1 MWMKRLIV
9 ITFAAAALP
18 LANPAAASVPGEPQD
33 GEAFRG
39 QLAGFVGDLQGLP
52 GFDETR
58 IREARQK
65 VAELPPEQL
74 GRMREKLAGIPNWTA
89 LPAVLTSLQ
98 EEGDVSVPP
107 PADELE
113 RFRSDLL
120 HLLSRMEKLSPLM
133 NEGFSTRLERVDRMV
148 RELPAGSLERLRSEY
163 GRRSP
168 GWKLRLA
175 GSPGDPAGTPPRTAG
190 LNKCSDLDLACQ
202 IDDLLDEIDDLIDEV
217 NELTHR
223 IANFV
228 DDFFDDVEGVFSQ
241 IASLPGTIQGYFNGL
256 FSSIQSLL
264 TQALDA
270 ILSIVPDTPEE
281 AFALLGLDVN
291 DAQWFTEVAGS
302 IPVLDP
308 PCPAI
313 GTNIPGLGE
322 VGTTRA
328 ELVCKRGI
336 DWLAGMVY
344 ELAPGDV
351 YDTPVKAL
359 AAAFAYP
366 VNYLCLCMESQAAL
380 AGAEGDAAHQAFL
393 AERADATLSTRATET
408 SVTDLRAALRDLDG
422 DVAKVETKLDV
433 LEAKSDEIA
442 ATGDEQQRFLEA
454 FRDLVLRVSIEENLT
469 QNPSDV
475 VALFQLPKAFGGY
488 LDLARAIVADTLRMN
503 QAARQRVGNAMK
515 ELEKGDAVLRVGDF
529 QKAYQAYQRAYREA
543 VKP

>member
-1 MWMKRLIV
+1 MKRLIV
-9 ITFAAAALP
+9 IAFAAAALS

-33 GEAFRG
+33 AEAFRG
-39 QLAGFVGDLQGLP
+39 QLAGFMESLQGLSQ
-52 GFDETR
+52 FDSTR
-58 IREARQK
+58 MAEARARLAQLSPADLATIEK
-65 VAELPPEQL
+65 KFSAVPNWQALPGVLAELARDQEPEPAASAETPPEAFRTDMLVLISRFRKFSPLMEPEYDARLAGTAEKIKDLPPE
-74 GRMREKLAGIPNWTA
+74 A
-89 LPAVLTSLQ
+89 LERLQ
-98 EEGDVSVPP
+98 EEY
-107 PADELE
+107 
-113 RFRSDLL
+113 
-120 HLLSRMEKLSPLM
+120 
-133 NEGFSTRLERVDRMV
+133 
-148 RELPAGSLERLRSEY
+148 LRRAS
-163 GRRSP
+163 S
-168 GWKLRLA
+168 WKLQLTTGNPA
-175 GSPGDPAGTPPRTAG
+175 PSAAKDIFDDIGDTVGG
-190 LNKCSDLDLACQ
+190 I
-202 IDDLLDEIDDLIDEV
+202 IDDIGGAVDDV
-217 NELTHR
+217 AA
-223 IANFV
+223 IADFV
-228 DDFFDDVEGVFSQ
+228 SDFFDDVAGVFDQ

-264 TQALDA
+264 TQGLDA
-270 ILSIVPDTPEE
+270 ILSIVPETPEE

-291 DAQWFTEVAGS
+291 DAQWFNGVAGS
-302 IPVLDP
+302 LPVLDP

-313 GTNIPGLGE
+313 GTDIPGIGE

-351 YDTPVKAL
+351 YNTPFKAL

-408 SVTDLRAALRDLDG
+408 SVTDLRTALRDLDG

-454 FRDLVLRVSIEENLT
+454 FRDLVLRVNIEENLT

-503 QAARQRVGNAMK
+503 QAARQPVGNAMK
-515 ELEKGDAVLRVGDF
+515 DLDQGDASLRVGDF

>member
-9 ITFAAAALP
+9 IAFAAAALS
-18 LANPAAASVPGEPQD
+18 LGNPATASVPGEPQD
-33 GEAFRG
+33 RDAFRG
-39 QLAGFVGDLQGLP
+39 QLAGFMGGLQGLP
-52 GFDETR
+52 QFDQTR
-58 IREARQK
+58 MAEARARLAQLSPEELAAIEK
-65 VAELPPEQL
+65 KFSALPNWQALPGVLAELARDQERGPAASATTPPEAFRADMLYLISRLRKFSPLMKPEYDTRLARISEIVKDLPPELL
-74 GRMREKLAGIPNWTA
+74 GRLQDEYLRRAPSWKVRLTTGD
-89 LPAVLTSLQ
+89 PA
-98 EEGDVSVPP
+98 PP
-107 PADELE
+107 PAAKS
-113 RFRSDLL
+113 F
-120 HLLSRMEKLSPLM
+120 
-133 NEGFSTRLERVDRMV
+133 
-148 RELPAGSLERLRSEY
+148 
-163 GRRSP
+163 
-168 GWKLRLA
+168 
-175 GSPGDPAGTPPRTAG
+175 
-190 LNKCSDLDLACQ
+190 
-202 IDDLLDEIDDLIDEV
+202 IDDAIGGVDDVIGGVDDAIDDAAA
-217 NELTHR
+217 
-223 IANFV
+223 IATFV
-228 DDFFDDVEGVFSQ
+228 TDFFDDVAGVFTQ
-241 IASLPGTIQGYFNGL
+241 IASLPGTIQGYFTSL

-281 AFALLGLDVN
+281 AFALLGVDAN
-291 DAQWFTEVAGS
+291 DAQWFNEVAGS
-302 IPVLDP
+302 VPVLDP

-313 GTNIPGLGE
+313 GTDIPGLGE
-322 VGTTRA
+322 VGTIQA
-328 ELVCKRGI
+328 QLVCKRGI

-351 YDTPVKAL
+351 YNTPGKAL

-393 AERADATLSTRATET
+393 AERADATLSTRATEA
-408 SVTDLRAALRDLDG
+408 SVTDLRTALRDVDG

-454 FRDLVLRVSIEENLT
+454 FRDLVLRVNIEENLT

-488 LDLARAIVADTLRMN
+488 LDLARAILTDTLRMN
-503 QAARQRVGNAMK
+503 QAARQRVGNAVK
-515 ELEKGDAVLRVGDF
+515 DLEKGDASLRVGDF